1 MAIAGKTPN
10 SVLTDYNF
18 GTDAL
23 TFNTY
28 DYPIGGKMVVGKAEM
43 TEEFKV
49 MLEDGDATAISH
61 VKEKLTRDLVHH
73 ILMNKL
79 VEFTSWDEPTLG
91 KRHIAIRAYLAP
103 NDQVKI
109 LRLAKQI

>member
-1 MAIAGKTPN
+1 MSILGRTPH
-10 SVLTDYNF
+10 SVLADYNF

-28 DYPIGGKMVVGKAEM
+28 DYPIGGKMVVGKAQM
-43 TEEFKV
+43 SEEFKV
-49 MLEDGDATAISH
+49 MMDDGDITAISH

-73 ILMNKL
+73 ILESKL
-79 VEFTSWDEPTLG
+79 VEFTSWDDPVLG
-91 KRHIAIRAYLAP
+91 KKHVAIRAYLAP

-109 LRLAKQI
+109 LRLSKQL

>member
-1 MAIAGKTPN
+1 MSILGKLYN
-10 SVLTDYNF
+10 YMITD
-18 GTDAL
+18 DL

-43 TEEFKV
+43 TEEYKV
-49 MLEDGDATAISH
+49 MMDDGDATAISH

-73 ILMNKL
+73 MLVNKL
-79 VEFTSWDEPTLG
+79 VEFTSWNDLILG

-103 NDQVKI
+103 DTQVKI
-109 LRLAKQI
+109 LRLSKQL